1 MYSGTPLGRVC
12 TLRRA
17 TVQTPVVGTFES
29 REPAVDLDLNDLCR
43 LTGVTQRT
51 VRYYIQTG
59 LLPAPGQTGPG
70 PKYSSGHLNR
80 LRLIRRLQREHL
92 PLAEIRA
99 RLVRMSDA
107 EVAKS
112 LAATDKDAG
121 RQQRAGERMT
131 TQQQQSSS
139 PRERERSQWERVTL
153 AEDVELHVRRPL
165 SRHQNRRVEQLLE
178 AARKIFAE
186 E

>member
-1 MYSGTPLGRVC
+1 MGTIGIE
-12 TLRRA
+12 
-17 TVQTPVVGTFES
+17 QGG
-29 REPAVDLDLNDLCR
+29 VDLDINDLCR

-70 PKYSSGHLNR
+70 PKYGNGHLNR
-80 LRLIRRLQREHL
+80 LRMIRRLQREHL

-99 RLVRMSDA
+99 RLERMSDA

-112 LAATDKDAG
+112 VAAAGKDSG
-121 RQQRAGERMT
+121 RQQRVAQRVAT
-131 TQQQQSSS
+131 RLQPRSL
-139 PRERERSQWERVTL
+139 PRETERSQWERVTL

-165 SRHQNRRVEQLLE
+165 TRHQNRRVEQLLE